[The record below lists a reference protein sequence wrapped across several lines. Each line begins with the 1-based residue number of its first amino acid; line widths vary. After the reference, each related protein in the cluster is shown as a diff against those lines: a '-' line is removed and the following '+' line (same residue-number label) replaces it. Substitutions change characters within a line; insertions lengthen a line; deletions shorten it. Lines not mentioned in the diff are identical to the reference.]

1 MNKKASNYLD
11 AAQRIIDAND
21 ASICFASI
29 HCSYY
34 SVFQYMKFI
43 LANLN
48 TRPYSYE
55 QQDATPKSGSHETI
69 LLQIRNRLNL
79 KTSDLRD
86 FCDTLSLLKKQR
98 KIADYTDTTFTI
110 EECLDAKNKAIS
122 LRAVL
127 KSQFGNK
134 IN

>member
-1 MNKKASNYLD
+1 MNNKASNYLD

-34 SVFQYMKFI
+34 SVFQYMKYI
-43 LANLN
+43 LANLKD
-48 TRPYSYE
+48 RPYSYE
-55 QQDATPKSGSHETI
+55 QQDATQKSGSHETI
-69 LLQIRNRLNL
+69 LLEIRNRLNL
-79 KTSDLRD
+79 KTSDLRF

-110 EECLDAKNKAIS
+110 EECLDAKNNAIS